1 MPEKLKWFHQK
12 NVYQSG
18 FGNKA
23 TRNGAAQ
30 QGINAPESKLL
41 KVNSLIK

>member
-1 MPEKLKWFHQK
+1 MPKTVKLLHQK
-12 NVYQSG
+12 NLYQYG